1 MMAFPGTKGSVIY
14 LRNYLSTMF
23 QISDVLIDKE
33 EIAVVLN
40 IKINLLDENGVK
52 EDGITLEPEI
62 CVSEEL
68 SSVSKSHMESIVRKM
83 AEILDSQ
90 GVSCLR
96 CPKARYKLYPLS
108 DDWEGKY
115 LCRPQEALEKRIG
128 MDVHCGN
135 DKLIYTF
142 ELTLSPA
149 GGMEKVD

>member
-1 MMAFPGTKGSVIY
+1 MAFPGTKGSVIY

-33 EIAVVLN
+33 EVAMVLN
-40 IKINLLDENGVK
+40 IKISLPDESGDT
-52 EDGITLEPEI
+52 EDNATLEAEL

-68 SSVSKSHMESIVRKM
+68 SSVSKTHMEHIVRKM

-90 GVSCLR
+90 GVSCFR

-115 LCRPQEALEKRIG
+115 LSRPRETWDKCIG
-128 MDVHCGN
+128 MAVHCGN
-135 DKLIYTF
+135 DKQVYMF
-142 ELTLSPA
+142 ELTISPA
-149 GGMEKVD
+149 GGKEKEE